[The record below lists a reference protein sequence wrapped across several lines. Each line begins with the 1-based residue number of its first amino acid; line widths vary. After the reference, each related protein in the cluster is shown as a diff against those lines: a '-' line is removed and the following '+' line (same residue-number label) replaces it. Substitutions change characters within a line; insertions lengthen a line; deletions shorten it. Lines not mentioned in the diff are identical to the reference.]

1 MTVAQQSKTL
11 SDSIANLRDTLDEI
25 DDARAAGDPLLV
37 LELAELAR
45 DSLDS
50 VVWSAT
56 TLARATPGTSW
67 TVIGG
72 RLGITRQAAQQ
83 RLGGQES

>member
-1 MTVAQQSKTL
+1 MTVAQQSRTL
-11 SDSIANLRDTLDEI
+11 GNSIAELRATLEEI
-25 DDARAAGDPLLV
+25 EDARANGDPLLA

-50 VVWSAT
+50 IVWSAT
-56 TLARATPGTSW
+56 AMARTIPGTSW

-83 RLGGQES
+83 RLGGDN